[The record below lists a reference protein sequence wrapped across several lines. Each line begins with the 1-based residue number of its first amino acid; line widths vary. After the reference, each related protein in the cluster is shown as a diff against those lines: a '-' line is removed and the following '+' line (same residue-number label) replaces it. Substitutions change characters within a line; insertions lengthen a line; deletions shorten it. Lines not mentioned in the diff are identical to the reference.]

1 MSDDISFRRREF
13 KGSRLRC
20 LMATSLADREVAAF
34 LNQIV
39 QPHAQLSV
47 EDTWQPCGFLEGDEA
62 RLGEAAKFLTAD
74 QREALT
80 AWWLTVRE
88 RANTPNWDIVSTCQ
102 VDGRQGLLIV
112 EAKAHRG
119 ELHRDGKDPGNAEN
133 DKCISAAVAAAND
146 ALGGAAAGR
155 NLCTDTH
162 YQLCNRFAWAWKI
175 ASLGVPV
182 VLVYLGFLD
191 ADEMGDGALRTPEA
205 WRSCLLA
212 YADGVVPPGAWEQRL
227 PAGNSWFVPIIR
239 AARISAAAVE
249 AGHA

>member
-1 MSDDISFRRREF
+1 MSDDLTFRRREF

-34 LNQIV
+34 LNQMV
-39 QPHAQLSV
+39 QPHAQVSAK
-47 EDTWQPCGFLEGDEA
+47 DSWQPRGLLEGAEA
-62 RLGEAAKFLTAD
+62 RLGEAAVFLTAD
-74 QREALT
+74 QRETLT
-80 AWWLTVRE
+80 TWWLAVRE

-102 VDGRQGLLIV
+102 VDGRQGLVLV

-119 ELHRDGKDPGNAEN
+119 ELHRDGKDRGNPEN
-133 DKCISAAVAAAND
+133 DMCISAAIAAANE
-146 ALGGAAAGR
+146 ALGGSTTGWG
-155 NLCTDTH
+155 LCSGAR
-162 YQLCNRFAWAWKI
+162 YQLCNRFAWAWKV

-191 ADEMGDGALRTPEA
+191 SHEMGDGAFRAPEA

-212 YADGVVPPGAWEQRL
+212 HADGVVPPGAWEQRL

-239 AARISAAAVE
+239 AARVSAVE
-249 AGHA
+249 VEAKPE